1 MIEGFTKALQMAP
14 RYLAVIAISC
24 GVYLFAPSEWISK
37 LGLDNLDQ
45 KYRPYIGGV
54 FLVSSGTVVV
64 AVVRWISMFGIACM
78 HVRGMKNKAIKRLN
92 TLTEGEKQI
101 LRFYISQQTRANT
114 LRVDDGVVQGL
125 VTAGIIYRSTQIGN
139 MLEGFS
145 YNIQDFAWEYLH
157 EHPNLLLGSTNTYRT
172 DRSNLL
178 RSLDGLI

>member
-1 MIEGFTKALQMAP
+1 MIESFTKALQLAP

-24 GVYLFAPSEWISK
+24 GVYLFAPEEWIAK

-54 FLVSSGTVVV
+54 FLVSSGVVVV
-64 AVVRWISMFGIACM
+64 AIVRWIAMFGWACI
-78 HVRGMKNKAIKRLN
+78 HVRGIKRKVIKRLN
-92 TLTEGEKQI
+92 SLTEDEKQI

-114 LRVDDGVVQGL
+114 LRVDDGIVQGL
-125 VTAGIIYRSTQIGN
+125 VSAGIIYRSTQIGN

-145 YNIQDFAWEYLH
+145 YNIQDFAWEHLH
-157 EHPNLLLGSTNTYRT
+157 EHPNLLIGSTNTYRT

-178 RSLDGLI
+178 RSFDGLF